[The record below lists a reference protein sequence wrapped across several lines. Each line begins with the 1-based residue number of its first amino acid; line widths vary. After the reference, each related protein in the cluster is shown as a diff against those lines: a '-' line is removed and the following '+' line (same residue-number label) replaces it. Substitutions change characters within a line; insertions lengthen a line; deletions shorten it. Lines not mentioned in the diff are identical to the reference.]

1 MSQARFYN
9 LIGERLDEVVVKSG
23 ESIVDIKRLLDHMEK
38 INASAREAVNLYCKL
53 MATYPAWRKE
63 EKS

>member
-38 INASAREAVNLYCKL
+38 INQSARQAVDLYCKL
-53 MATYPAWRKE
+53 MTAYPAWRKE
-63 EKS
+63 